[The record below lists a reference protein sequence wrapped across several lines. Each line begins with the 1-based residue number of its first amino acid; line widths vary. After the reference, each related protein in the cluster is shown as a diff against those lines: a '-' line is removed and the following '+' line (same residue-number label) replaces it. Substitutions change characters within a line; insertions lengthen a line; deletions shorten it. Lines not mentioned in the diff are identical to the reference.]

1 MVIKMN
7 KFSNPIFKK
16 ILKYIIIVWISITIG
31 AQLGIKETRDRY
43 FKNLAE
49 LPNKKCYDW
58 RDMET
63 IFNL

>member
-1 MVIKMN
+1 MKKMIN
-7 KFSNPIFKK
+7 KLSNPIFKSV
-16 ILKYIIIVWISITIG
+16 LKYIAIIWISITIG

-43 FKNLAE
+43 FKKLAK
-49 LPNKKCYDW
+49 LPNKECYDW